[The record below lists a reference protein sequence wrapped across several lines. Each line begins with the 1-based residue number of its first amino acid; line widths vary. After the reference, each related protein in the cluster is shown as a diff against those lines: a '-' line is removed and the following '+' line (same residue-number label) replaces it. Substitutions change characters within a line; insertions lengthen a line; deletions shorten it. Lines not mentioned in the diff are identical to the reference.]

1 MSTAPVK
8 SLIDEQLEQIER
20 SLAMFG
26 AGVSR
31 DLPESMALPEG
42 RILMLFKGPTL
53 FDAKKAA
60 AEAFI
65 ENPEAITRSWWMCGE
80 WTLGYEVRL

>member
-1 MSTAPVK
+1 MTTPVFP
-8 SLIDEQLEQIER
+8 SLIDEQIAE
-20 SLAMFG
+20 
-26 AGVSR
+26 
-31 DLPESMALPEG
+31 LPESMALPDG
-42 RILMLFKGPTL
+42 RVLMVFRGSTL
-53 FDAKKAA
+53 FEAKQAA

>member
-31 DLPESMALPEG
+31 DVPESMAMPTDRVL
-42 RILMLFKGPTL
+42 LLFKGPT
-53 FDAKKAA
+53 FAA
-60 AEAFI
+60 AVHEAELASI
-65 ENPEAITRSWWMCGE
+65 ENPQAWKCRACICGE
-80 WTLGYEVRL
+80 WTVGYEVRA

>member
-8 SLIDEQLEQIER
+8 SLIDEQLDQIER

-31 DLPESMALPEG
+31 DLPESMTMPAD
-42 RILMLFKGPTL
+42 RVLMLFKGPT
-53 FDAKKAA
+53 FAA
-60 AEAFI
+60 AVHQAELASI
-65 ENPEAITRSWWMCGE
+65 ENPDAWKCRACICGE
-80 WTLGYEVRL
+80 WTVGYEVRA